1 MFMMKLSLLTNKF
14 TYFCL
19 RNKNGEQMIPDKMI
33 YRNMFKETGS
43 TILTVFFIFTFHNVF
58 ANSQLP
64 VQISPGNETVKLWVE
79 EHFTKNKIPPF
90 SFMYGGN
97 SSDSFLRSWQ
107 FSSEQLKTE
116 NNEFIEYVF
125 TYSDKRS
132 GLKVKCFLT
141 CYKDFPAVEWV
152 LKFSNTSPGNSRLIE
167 KVAVVDHSFSS
178 SEQGKFILHHSR
190 GSNALRSDF
199 QPVDDILIQG
209 KNIYMTPAGG
219 RSSDNTALPFFNVE
233 MPGGQGFVAAIGW
246 SGKWFADVRQDNE
259 NSVSVKS
266 GMEKISLRLLPG
278 EEIRTP
284 RISLLFWKGSDRMTG
299 HNQFRRFILVH
310 HSRKING
317 KFAEYPLSG
326 SFDYGDPV
334 PCGEYEC
341 LSGEYA
347 VALVNRYRYFK
358 ILPELFW
365 LDAGWYTGCG
375 IGKQN
380 GSWWQNVG
388 NWSAEKERFP
398 YGLKP
403 VSDAVHS
410 IGGKFMVWFEPE
422 RVRPGTEIARD
433 HQEWLL
439 KLPENDNYL
448 FDLGNTEA
456 RLWLTN
462 RISDIIQNEGI
473 DYYRQDFNMDPYPYW
488 TEYDKPGRIGI
499 HEIRH
504 IEGLYTFWDTLLVR
518 FPDLLIDN
526 CASGGRRIDLET
538 TSRSSPLWR
547 TDYQYGEPNG
557 YQCHTYGLHFYLP
570 IHGTAIYST
579 DSYTFRSGLGATAV
593 MNWEVTGR
601 NSESIPEIQKCIQD
615 YKKLRPYYYGD
626 FYPLTPAVN
635 NTRDDV
641 WLAYQ
646 LNRPDRKDGIIMA
659 FRRSGNNEETIHV
672 KLSGLDPGTVYEI
685 SFEDYGIVIN
695 KSGRELLEHFDITI
709 PQKSSS
715 LLISY
720 KEQ

>member
-1 MFMMKLSLLTNKF
+1 
-14 TYFCL
+14 
-19 RNKNGEQMIPDKMI
+19 MIPDIMIFRNI
-33 YRNMFKETGS
+33 YRKTGS
-43 TILTVFFIFTFHNVF
+43 AFKAFFLIFIINTGIIY
-58 ANSQLP
+58 SQVP
-64 VQISPGNETVKLWVE
+64 GRMPQGNEAVKLWVE
-79 EHFTKNKIPPF
+79 EHFAKDVIPPF
-90 SFMYGGN
+90 SFMYGGK

-107 FSSEQLKTE
+107 FSSEMLKTE
-116 NNEFIEYVF
+116 TPELTQYVF

-132 GLKVKCFLT
+132 GLKVRCFLS
-141 CYKDFPAVEWV
+141 CYNDFPAVEWV
-152 LKFSNTSPGNSRLIE
+152 LKFSNTFPVNSQVIE
-167 KVAVVDHSFSS
+167 KVAVIDHSFSS
-178 SEQGKFILHHSR
+178 VEQGKFILHHSR
-190 GSNALRSDF
+190 GSNALRTDF
-199 QPVDDILIQG
+199 QPVDEMMVPD
-209 KNIYMTPAGG
+209 KNIYITPSGG
-219 RSSDNTALPFFNVE
+219 RSSDNTAFPFFNVE

-246 SGKWFADVRQDNE
+246 SGKWYADVRQDNG
-259 NSVSVKS
+259 NSVSVMA
-266 GMEKISLRLLPG
+266 GMEKMSMKLMPG

-284 RISLLFWKGSDRMTG
+284 LISLLFWKGSDRMTG
-299 HNQFRRFILVH
+299 HNLFRQFILAH

-326 SFDYGDPV
+326 SFDYGDPA

-341 LSGEYA
+341 LTEEYA
-347 VALVNRYRYFK
+347 IALVNRYRDFK

-375 IGKQN
+375 GDKDN
-380 GSWWQNVG
+380 GRWWQNVG

-398 YGLKP
+398 NGLKT
-403 VSDAVHS
+403 VSEAVHNT
-410 IGGKFMVWFEPE
+410 GAKFMVWFEPE

-439 KLPENDNYL
+439 KLQGNDNYL
-448 FDLGNTEA
+448 FDLGNSEA

-462 RISDIIQNEGI
+462 RISDIIKSEGI

-488 TEYDKPGRIGI
+488 TAYDKPDRIGI

-504 IEGLYTFWDTLLVR
+504 IEGLYAFWDTLLVR

-557 YQCHTYGLHFYLP
+557 YQCHTFGLHFYLP
-570 IHGTAIYST
+570 VHGTAIYST

-593 MNWEVTGR
+593 TNWEVTGR
-601 NSESIPEIQKCIQD
+601 NSESISDVQKCIQD

-626 FYPLTPAVN
+626 FYPLTQAVN

-646 LNRPDRKDGIIMA
+646 LNRPDRKDGIILA
-659 FRRSGNNEETIHV
+659 FRRSGNNQATIHV
-672 KLSGLDPGTVYEI
+672 KLSGLEPGSVYEV
-685 SFEDYGIVIN
+685 SFEDYGIIIN
-695 KSGRELLEHFDITI
+695 KSGRELLEDFEITI
-709 PQKSSS
+709 PHKPSS
-715 LLISY
+715 LMISY
-720 KEQ
+720 KAQ